1 MTPLEKIERI
11 SRQVFPAPMQCPNE
25 KRKVRI
31 KRDEF
36 VNKVLQNIMIDGLVI
51 WCKR

>member
-36 VNKVLQNIMIDGLVI
+36 VNNVIKSMADGLVI
-51 WCKR
+51 LCKR

>member
-36 VNKVLQNIMIDGLVI
+36 VSNVINSMADGLVI
-51 WCKR
+51 LCKR